1 MKTKLILLI
10 CCFSCSVFLYG
21 QEAQEEVIETSV
33 QDTSAENVKNTALS
47 VGVLMGGGSLIGADF
62 EFLLPKTRVGL
73 QVGAG
78 ISSVGAGINYHL
90 KDNINSSFISLQYFY
105 QQFGDNHFASW
116 LGPMYIFRAKKLF
129 QAGIGL
135 GSLVEKG
142 PKWNTQSETAQKATA
157 SLLFNIG
164 VYF

>member
-1 MKTKLILLI
+1 MKNKVVLLVF
-10 CCFSCSVFLYG
+10 CFSCSVFLYG
-21 QEAQEEVIETSV
+21 QEEQKETV
-33 QDTSAENVKNTALS
+33 VTSAQNTKNTALS
-47 VGVLMGGGSLIGADF
+47 IGAFMGGGSLIGADF
-62 EFLLPKTRVGL
+62 EFLIPKMRLGL

-116 LGPMYIFRAKKLF
+116 LGPMYIYRAKKLF
-129 QAGIGL
+129 QAGIGV

-142 PKWNTQSETAQKATA
+142 PKWYTQKEKAQKVSA
-157 SLLFNIG
+157 SLIFNVG